1 MFGYQHTLMCVYWHM
16 RFVVKYRDVAAL
28 AMIWFPM
35 DVGPCFQFT
44 KCNAAK
50 LATLI
55 WAALL
60 VISNNHNYLS
70 MLCL

>member
-1 MFGYQHTLMCVYWHM
+1 
-16 RFVVKYRDVAAL
+16 
-28 AMIWFPM
+28 M

-60 VISNNHNYLS
+60 VISNNRNYLS
-70 MLCL
+70 MLCDLVRKNLFFPVMSLSTARVEGHP